1 MKRPQVVIGVCAG
14 LAALVLLASPAGA
27 GFILD
32 TVQVELPQ
40 GPGQGHHGP
49 PPWAQCPDWVRE
61 MVENRLR
68 LRLMERFLAP
78 DPLPVVISGETDE
91 DPIMHISKDVENS
104 SGVTWTGYEV
114 EIDGT
119 GATFV
124 GPATSSHFQT
134 ATVTPLKIT
143 YEAPDPVLPGE
154 TVTLDFDI
162 EVGTTGFFS
171 FTLTQ
176 TPVPEPATLALL
188 GAGAA
193 GMVLLRRRRS

>member
-1 MKRPQVVIGVCAG
+1 MKGSKVLLGMV
-14 LAALVLLASPAGA
+14 AALAIVVLAASPAGA
-27 GFILD
+27 GFIID

-49 PPWAQCPDWVRE
+49 PPWAQAPNWVRE

-78 DPLPVVISGETDE
+78 DPLPLVISGHTDE

-124 GPATSSHFQT
+124 GTATSSHFQT

-143 YEAPDPVLPGE
+143 YEAPDPVPPGE
-154 TVTLDFDI
+154 TVTLDFD
-162 EVGTTGFFS
+162 VQVDTTGFFS

-176 TPVPEPATLALL
+176 TPVPEPATLVLL

-193 GMVLLRRRRS
+193 GMAILRRRRS